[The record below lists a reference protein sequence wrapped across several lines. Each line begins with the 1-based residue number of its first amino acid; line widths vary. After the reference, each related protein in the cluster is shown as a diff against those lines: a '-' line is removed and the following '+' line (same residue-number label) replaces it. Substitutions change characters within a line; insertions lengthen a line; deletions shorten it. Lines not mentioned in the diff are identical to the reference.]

1 MSEATPLIADPSRRS
16 FCTLGCLSA
25 AAATLATLSAGC
37 GGGGGGTSSTS
48 PGGSGSTG
56 SGLASATANVS
67 GRVITVP
74 VDGSPL
80 TAVGGAALV
89 RTSVGNYL
97 VARTG
102 QDSFTALTATCTH
115 ESNTITNFTG
125 SQFACTF
132 HGSLFTTSGS
142 VARGPATR
150 PLTSFPTTFANNAVT
165 FSV

>member
-1 MSEATPLIADPSRRS
+1 MSDVTPLIDDPSRRA
-16 FCTLGCLSA
+16 FCTYGCLSA
-25 AAATLATLSAGC
+25 AAATLATLTAGC

-56 SGLASATANVS
+56 SALATASATVN
-67 GRVITVP
+67 GRTITVP
-74 VDGSPL
+74 LDGPL
-80 TAVGGAALV
+80 AAVGGAALV
-89 RTSVGNYL
+89 RTTVGNFL

-102 QDSFTALTATCTH
+102 QDTAAALTATCTH

-150 PLTSFPTTFANNAVT
+150 PLTSFPTTVASNTVT
-165 FSV
+165 FTV